1 MQQQFKTHCSDY
13 EIEFARW
20 RAENDRE
27 RFVWREPR
35 LSYDE
40 ARTTFDEMRR
50 RGWRTDQLAAQGKRS
65 PS

>member
-40 ARTTFDEMRR
+40 ARRTFDVMRR
-50 RGWRTDQLAAQGKRS
+50 RGWRIDQLADQGKRS

>member
-1 MQQQFKTHCSDY
+1 MQQQFKIHCSDY

-40 ARTTFDEMRR
+40 ARTTFDERR
-50 RGWRTDQLAAQGKRS
+50 SRGWRTDQLADQGKRS

>member
-1 MQQQFKTHCSDY
+1 MQQQFKIHRSDY

-40 ARTTFDEMRR
+40 ARRTFDVMRR
-50 RGWRTDQLAAQGKRS
+50 RGWRIDQLADQGKRS

>member
-13 EIEFARW
+13 EMEFARW

-27 RFVWREPR
+27 RFVWRQPR

-40 ARTTFDEMRR
+40 ARRTFDVMRR
-50 RGWRTDQLAAQGKRS
+50 RGWRIDQLADQGKRS

>member
-27 RFVWREPR
+27 RFVWRQPR

-40 ARTTFDEMRR
+40 ARRTFDVMRR
-50 RGWRTDQLAAQGKRS
+50 RGWRIDQLADQGKRS

>member
-1 MQQQFKTHCSDY
+1 MQQQFKIHCSDY
-13 EIEFARW
+13 EMEFARW

-40 ARTTFDEMRR
+40 ARRTFDVMRR
-50 RGWRTDQLAAQGKRS
+50 RGWRIDQLADQGKRS
-65 PS
+65 LS

>member
-1 MQQQFKTHCSDY
+1 MQQQFKIHCSDY
-13 EIEFARW
+13 EIEFARL

-40 ARTTFDEMRR
+40 ARRTFDVMRR
-50 RGWRTDQLAAQGKRS
+50 RGWRIDQLADQGKRS